1 MAFPS
6 FSPLQIEQK
15 TNLSPIP
22 PSSTSLSIHSAFLM
36 PTDQYS
42 QTDSLLLLH
51 QHIQKLNTNLSQINL
66 RQYQTLLL
74 SADALLRQKEAKSK
88 QLQLQNLALQ
98 QKLRSI
104 ILQNQQLCS
113 MARRSEAVASA
124 LRVSL
129 QNVIIQNEAAARE
142 REGFGDS
149 GEVGEEES
157 CCERKEEIEVSRFKC
172 RVCRERE
179 VSILLIPCNHLCV
192 CGDCEE
198 LVTECPSCR
207 LTKRGA
213 LKVFL

>member
-1 MAFPS
+1 
-6 FSPLQIEQK
+6 
-15 TNLSPIP
+15 
-22 PSSTSLSIHSAFLM
+22 M
-36 PTDQYS
+36 PTDESS

-113 MARRSEAVASA
+113 IARRSEAVASA
-124 LRVSL
+124 LRISL

-142 REGFGDS
+142 REAFGDS
-149 GEVGEEES
+149 GDVGEDKES
-157 CCERKEEIEVSRFKC
+157 CCEGKEEMEVSRFKC
-172 RVCRERE
+172 RVCGERE

-213 LKVFL
+213 LKVLL